1 MRPAISRKVEVQRR
15 INGHWRLLG
24 SGVTG
29 RDGTTSGAFT
39 APKADATYRAV
50 VEAVTKGGTK
60 YSAATS
66 QARGLDLQRQRV
78 VLRFDDSTVD
88 EGDQARAVVYAN
100 PIRAGRPVVLQMRSA
115 GMWRT
120 VRMSQ
125 FDRHGRAT
133 FTITPDLGEDTYRA
147 VARRYRGAA
156 PNLSEA
162 ETLTATDVTPPP
174 APYDLVAVPGDG
186 TVQLSWSRVVPADF
200 ARHEVWMRTADTTW
214 SLVSVTESDN
224 VEITLLQNDVTYWFT
239 ITSVDTNGNVSDM
252 ADEVAATPTAPA
264 RTPSSMIDRPPRG

>member
-1 MRPAISRKVEVQRR
+1 M
-15 INGHWRLLG
+15 
-24 SGVTG
+24 
-29 RDGTTSGAFT
+29 
-39 APKADATYRAV
+39 
-50 VEAVTKGGTK
+50 
-60 YSAATS
+60 
-66 QARGLDLQRQRV
+66 
-78 VLRFDDSTVD
+78 LRFDDSTVD